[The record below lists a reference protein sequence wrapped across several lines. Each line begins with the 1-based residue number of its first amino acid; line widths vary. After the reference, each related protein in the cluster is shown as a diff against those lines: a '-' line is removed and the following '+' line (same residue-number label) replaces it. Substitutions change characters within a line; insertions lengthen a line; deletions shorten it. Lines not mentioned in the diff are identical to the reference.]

1 VPKAKQQRSSRSAV
15 EAIPPHPAL
24 PSPKDVGELCA
35 DIFRHAVKLARA
47 QGADEQS
54 VEQLALDAVRDFMGA
69 CIRQS
74 KADWKAYGKKTGV
87 HAAYVATR
95 ARPAAKKKAGARK
108 K

>member
-1 VPKAKQQRSSRSAV
+1 VPKPKRSSRSPV

-47 QGADEQS
+47 KGADEQS
-54 VEQLALDAVRDFMGA
+54 VEELALDAVRDFMGA

-74 KADWKAYGKKTGV
+74 KADWKAYEKKTGV
-87 HAAYVATR
+87 HAAYVEPKAKPR
-95 ARPAAKKKAGARK
+95 AKKSAAKKK
-108 K
+108 